1 MRGPILATPFNG
13 QTLKT
18 TGPGVDSG
26 FPDID
31 AVIAA
36 MGPDHI
42 TRTPRLVVY
51 GDDINR
57 VVFSDLTFHV
67 DPADNNG

>member
-26 FPDID
+26 FASVD
-31 AVIAA
+31 AVVEC
-36 MGPDHI
+36 MGNEYI
-42 TRTPRLVVY
+42 SRTPRLVVY
-51 GDDINR
+51 GDDVNR

-67 DPADNNG
+67 DDSNNNS